1 MATVSCFLEYGKLET
16 YPTLQFGKLEDPTL
30 RIYVRRFSRR

>member
-1 MATVSCFLEYGKLET
+1 MSTVFCFFEYGKLEA
-16 YPTLQFGKLEDPTL
+16 YYTLQFGKLEDPTL